1 MQKCCS
7 KVNYFMLNSIVDRFC
22 NSNFKWSRSCL
33 FGAATGSATLLKI
46 IENFTVWSA
55 SCGSEHCTWK
65 WLVVNY
71 VKFRPFINIII
82 IIIIKDYFSVA
93 ELNYL
98 ISAPAPLSLSLFC
111 LRLRLQNNFGF
122 TGTVTLDYLGVFLQ
136 FLGHALRRD
145 VGIKTIFA
153 LVSQL

>member
-7 KVNYFMLNSIVDRFC
+7 KVNYFMLKSIVDRFC

-71 VKFRPFINIII
+71 VKFRPLVNKNWFHGRRLFQCCGA
-82 IIIIKDYFSVA
+82 KLFHFS
-93 ELNYL
+93 
-98 ISAPAPLSLSLFC
+98 SLFC
-111 LRLRLQNNFGF
+111 LRLQLQNNFGF